1 MSNVLDNG
9 SEKYSN
15 WSKQE
20 LIAKLLTLE
29 KQQLLLLQKEEEKQ
43 EKQNEIKRLFDMS
56 KYAKRRI
63 AFKLAYFGW
72 NYYGFETQ
80 NDESRLPTIE
90 GRLFQAMIN
99 SKLISDPSDCRFSKC
114 GRTDKGVSAF
124 GQVIALN
131 IRSNLPK
138 NSPLENQELPYLQI
152 LNRLLPNDIRIIAW
166 APVNKNFDARF
177 NCKSRKYKYYF
188 VQENLDIE
196 LMREAAN
203 KFLGTHDF
211 RNFCKIDGSKQIK
224 NFERTVLEVGI
235 YPMNNKNNSD
245 INSGSDNVGKRLEK
259 PSVIDDLLDV
269 KKFPAK
275 PVYDIANELP
285 LVLYNSLHAPTTLY
299 KQIYEQWY
307 IHATKANIHS
317 NLLNNLESRS
327 QRNYVKI
334 INRKTCDSVESKN
347 ANFKKN

>member
-1 MSNVLDNG
+1 
-9 SEKYSN
+9 
-15 WSKQE
+15 
-20 LIAKLLTLE
+20 
-29 KQQLLLLQKEEEKQ
+29 
-43 EKQNEIKRLFDMS
+43 KRLFDMS

-114 GRTDKGVSAF
+114 GRTDKGV
-124 GQVIALN
+124 
-131 IRSNLPK
+131 K
-138 NSPLENQELPYLQI
+138 LPYLQI

-285 LVLYNSLHAPTTLY
+285 LVLYNF
-299 KQIYEQWY
+299 
-307 IHATKANIHS
+307 
-317 NLLNNLESRS
+317 
-327 QRNYVKI
+327 
-334 INRKTCDSVESKN
+334 ESKN

>member
-1 MSNVLDNG
+1 MSNILDDG

-29 KQQLLLLQKEEEKQ
+29 KQQSLLLQKEEEKQ

-138 NSPLENQELPYLQI
+138 DSPLENQELPYLQI

-196 LMREAAN
+196 LMQEAAN

-224 NFERTVLEVGI
+224 NFERTVLEV
-235 YPMNNKNNSD
+235 
-245 INSGSDNVGKRLEK
+245 VGKRLEK

-347 ANFKKN
+347 ANFKKKKIIKLEKINK

>member
-1 MSNVLDNG
+1 ITETNNL
-9 SEKYSN
+9 K
-15 WSKQE
+15 K
-20 LIAKLLTLE
+20 IFLT
-29 KQQLLLLQKEEEKQ
+29 KR
-43 EKQNEIKRLFDMS
+43 KRLFDMS

-114 GRTDKGVSAF
+114 GRTDKGVS
-124 GQVIALN
+124 GKLGTITTTSTTKGTVN
-131 IRSNLPK
+131 IEKMNK
-138 NSPLENQELPYLQI
+138 KIKKENQELPYLQI

-285 LVLYNSLHAPTTLY
+285 LHYMRLQLFIN
-299 KQIYEQWY
+299 KFM
-307 IHATKANIHS
+307 
-317 NLLNNLESRS
+317 NNESRS

>member
-1 MSNVLDNG
+1 
-9 SEKYSN
+9 
-15 WSKQE
+15 
-20 LIAKLLTLE
+20 
-29 KQQLLLLQKEEEKQ
+29 
-43 EKQNEIKRLFDMS
+43 MS

-114 GRTDKGVSAF
+114 GRTDKGV
-124 GQVIALN
+124 
-131 IRSNLPK
+131 K
-138 NSPLENQELPYLQI
+138 LPYLQI